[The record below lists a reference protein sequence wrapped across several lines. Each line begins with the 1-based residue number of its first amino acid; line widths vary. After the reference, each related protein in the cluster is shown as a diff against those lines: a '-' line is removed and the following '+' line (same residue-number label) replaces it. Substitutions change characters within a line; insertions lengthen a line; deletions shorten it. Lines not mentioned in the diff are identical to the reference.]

1 MSNHPPI
8 SGSKIYIPCKGGRI
22 STRQRDWREIKKR
35 YTRSKC
41 KCDWLKV
48 VPKSHWKPEKSACK
62 IASAWEASNPNLPHE
77 ISDLFEAP
85 VKLLVATPEHSTPLK
100 GRGGSSRTDVFAI
113 VRKNGEKCAMVV
125 EGKVDEPFGN
135 QCAKEWLKGGESPEN
150 RIKRLRHILCHL
162 GLSYQEVKDMP
173 YQLLHRA
180 ACAVIEA
187 KRFGVH
193 RAAMVVHSFSC
204 QQNGFGDFKNL
215 LCKMKVK
222 SPEAGKLH
230 EVTERNIPFGVSLSL
245 GWVNAR

>member
-1 MSNHPPI
+1 MNTTA

-22 STRQRDWREIKKR
+22 STRQKDWREIERR
-35 YTRSKC
+35 YTPTKR
-41 KCDWLKV
+41 KCDWGKV
-48 VPKSHWKPEKSACK
+48 VPKLHWKPGKSACR
-62 IASAWEASNPNLPHE
+62 IASAWEKFNPNLPPE
-77 ISDLFEAP
+77 ISGLFDAP
-85 VKLLVATPEHSTPLK
+85 VELLIATPEHSTPLK
-100 GRGGSSRTDVFAI
+100 GVGGASRTDVFAL
-113 VRKNGEKCAMVV
+113 VCKNGEKCAMVV

-162 GLSYQEVKDMP
+162 GLSYQEAKDMP
-173 YQLLHRA
+173 YQLLHRT

-187 KRFGVH
+187 KRFNAPC
-193 RAAMVVHSFSC
+193 AAMVVHSFSC

-215 LCKMKVK
+215 LCKMMVK